1 MGASHSQQGPRLP
14 VDVKEK
20 PKRYSFAERRM
31 MKKYLPSFPYVEKS
45 TEHHRQV
52 AGKHWDLVFGNKT
65 KGNAKGEGRG
75 GGGGHLSEKPNNKIT
90 ELYDIFYH
98 YLEEH
103 GSELKHVFRSSMHV
117 RGRVL
122 VHISAGMRAMLGSEN
137 VMDKIAML
145 TKTHRRFGVK
155 PHHYD
160 LVGSA
165 LLFAMEKTSGQSN
178 WSADI
183 SESWRNMYTHASV
196 ILIRDQLR
204 DEKKHEKAQAKAAKN
219 RDRGLGSTI
228 GSSVMTLQQITHQ
241 QREKNEK
248 RMFRFNLHIPSIR
261 SRSSVRD
268 CSSATTTRS
277 MVSHKTTARSTRDD

>member
-1 MGASHSQQGPRLP
+1 MGVSQSHQCPRLP
-14 VDVKEK
+14 VNAKEK
-20 PKRYSFAERRM
+20 PKRYSFAERRIIR
-31 MKKYLPSFPYVEKS
+31 KYLASFPFVEKS

-52 AGKHWDLVFGNKT
+52 AGKHWDLVFGK
-65 KGNAKGEGRG
+65 KPKSNAKAEGRS
-75 GGGGHLSEKPNNKIT
+75 GGGHQSEKPNNKIT

-122 VHISAGMRAMLGSEN
+122 VHISAGMRAMLGSDN

-178 WSADI
+178 WSSDI
-183 SESWRNMYTHASV
+183 NDSWRNMFTHASV

-204 DEKKHEKAQAKAAKN
+204 DEKKHEKAQAKAAKI
-219 RDRGLGSTI
+219 RDRGLGSTV
-228 GSSVMTLQQITHQ
+228 GSSVMTMQQITHQ
-241 QREKNEK
+241 QRQTNEK
-248 RMFRFNLHIPSIR
+248 RVFWFNLHIPSIR

-277 MVSHKTTARSTRDD
+277 MVSHKTTARSGRDD

>member
-1 MGASHSQQGPRLP
+1 MGVSQSHQGPRLP
-14 VDVKEK
+14 VNAKEK
-20 PKRYSFAERRM
+20 PKRYSFAERRIIR
-31 MKKYLPSFPYVEKS
+31 KYLASFPFVEKS

-52 AGKHWDLVFGNKT
+52 AGKHWDLVFGK
-65 KGNAKGEGRG
+65 KPKSNAKAEGRS
-75 GGGGHLSEKPNNKIT
+75 GGGHQSEKPNNKIT

-122 VHISAGMRAMLGSEN
+122 VHISAGMRAMLGSDN

-178 WSADI
+178 WSSDI
-183 SESWRNMYTHASV
+183 NDSWRNMFTHASV

-204 DEKKHEKAQAKAAKN
+204 DEKKHEKAQAKAAKI
-219 RDRGLGSTI
+219 RDRGLGSTV
-228 GSSVMTLQQITHQ
+228 GSSVMTMQQITHQ
-241 QREKNEK
+241 QRQTNEK
-248 RMFRFNLHIPSIR
+248 RVFWFNLHIPSIR

-277 MVSHKTTARSTRDD
+277 MVSHKTTARSGRDD